1 MVEAGVVVD
10 TVIRSNWWWATNFLM
25 STLGT
30 CTHLYSSKDQVYCEL
45 DLFDWVAKIR
55 FCNTYLY
62 NEDWF

>member
-1 MVEAGVVVD
+1 VVEAGVVVD

-25 STLGT
+25 STLG
-30 CTHLYSSKDQVYCEL
+30 SKDQVYCEL

-62 NEDWF
+62 NENWF